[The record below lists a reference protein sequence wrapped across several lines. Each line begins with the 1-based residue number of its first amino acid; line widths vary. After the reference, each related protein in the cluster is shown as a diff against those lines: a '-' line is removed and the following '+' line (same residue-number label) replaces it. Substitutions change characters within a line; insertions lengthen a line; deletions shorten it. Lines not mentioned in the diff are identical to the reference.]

1 MENDTEVI
9 RQQMAETRQSL
20 SEKVE
25 AVEELVA
32 SAVKETTEA
41 VNKTV
46 ENVTGAVEGTV
57 NTVKETLAGTV
68 NTVKESVTGTVNTVK
83 ESVTD
88 SVQSVKDALDIT
100 GYVDKH
106 PWLVMGGCVAV
117 GYALGSML
125 PSASGHHTTSGST
138 STPGSLYE
146 PPASPPSSSSAW
158 GATSAAPT
166 STGSESR
173 SWTSFVPDSWMPLI
187 DKLKGLAIGTMS
199 GVIGEMVMKA
209 VPENIKSEVTQLL
222 DDATQ
227 RLGGTPLRH
236 Q

>member
-9 RQQMAETRQSL
+9 RQQMAETRNSL

-25 AVEELVA
+25 AVEEMVS

-41 VNKTV
+41 VTKTV
-46 ENVTGAVEGTV
+46 ENVTDAVEGTV
-57 NTVKETLAGTV
+57 NTVKETVTGSV
-68 NTVKESVTGTVNTVK
+68 ESVKN
-83 ESVTD
+83 
-88 SVQSVKDALDIT
+88 ALDLS
-100 GYVDKH
+100 GYVEKY
-106 PWLVMGGCVAV
+106 PWMVMGGGVAV
-117 GYALGSML
+117 GYLLGSML
-125 PSASGHHTTSGST
+125 GDSQPRSSGGYAPPASA
-138 STPGSLYE
+138 YE
-146 PPASPPSSSSAW
+146 PPAAPPSESHAW

-166 STGSESR
+166 STGSAGK
-173 SWTSFVPDSWMPLI
+173 SWASYLPDSWMPLI

-199 GVIGEMVMKA
+199 GVIGEMVMKT
-209 VPENIKSEVTQLL
+209 VPENIKNEVSQMI

>member
-9 RQQMAETRQSL
+9 RQQMAETRTSL

-32 SAVKETTEA
+32 SAVKETTQA

-46 ENVTGAVEGTV
+46 ENVTDAVEGTV
-57 NTVKETLAGTV
+57 NTVKETVAGTV
-68 NTVKESVTGTVNTVK
+68 NTVKETVAGTVNTV
-83 ESVTD
+83 TD
-88 SVQSVKDALDIT
+88 SVESVKNALDIS
-100 GYVDKH
+100 GYVEKH

-125 PSASGHHTTSGST
+125 GESQPHRAGS
-138 STPGSLYE
+138 STPARSAYE
-146 PPASPPSSSSAW
+146 PPASPSTSEAW

-166 STGSESR
+166 STGSAGGSL
-173 SWTSFVPDSWMPLI
+173 TSFIPDSWMPVI

-199 GVIGEMVMKA
+199 GVVGEMVMKA
-209 VPENIKSEVTQLL
+209 VPENIKNEVSQLL
-222 DDATQ
+222 DDTTQ
-227 RLGGTPLRH
+227 RLGGTPVRH

>member
-9 RQQMAETRQSL
+9 RQQMAETRNSL

-25 AVEELVA
+25 AVEELVT
-32 SAVKETTEA
+32 SAVKETTQA

-57 NTVKETLAGTV
+57 NTVKETVAGTV
-68 NTVKESVTGTVNTVK
+68 NTVKETVADSV
-83 ESVTD
+83 ESV
-88 SVQSVKDALDIT
+88 KNALDIS
-100 GYVDKH
+100 GYVEQY
-106 PWLVMGGCVAV
+106 PWLVMGGAVAV

-125 PSASGHHTTSGST
+125 GESRPHYTGDYAPASSA
-138 STPGSLYE
+138 YE
-146 PPASPPSSSSAW
+146 PPAAPPSTSAAW

-166 STGSESR
+166 STGSAGS
-173 SWTSFVPDSWMPLI
+173 SWTSFIPDSWLPVI

-199 GVIGEMVMKA
+199 GVVGEMVMKA
-209 VPENIKSEVTQLL
+209 VPENIKNEVSQLL

-227 RLGGTPLRH
+227 RLGGTPVRH

>member
-9 RQQMAETRQSL
+9 RQQMAETRNSL

-32 SAVKETTEA
+32 SAVKETTQA
-41 VNKTV
+41 VAKTVENVTGAV

-57 NTVKETLAGTV
+57 NTVKAT
-68 NTVKESVTGTVNTVK
+68 
-83 ESVTD
+83 VTD
-88 SVQSVKDALDIT
+88 SVESVKNALDIT
-100 GYVDKH
+100 GYVEQY
-106 PWLVMGGCVAV
+106 PWLVMGGGVAV
-117 GYALGSML
+117 GYLLGSML
-125 PSASGHHTTSGST
+125 GESHPHSTGGYAPASTA
-138 STPGSLYE
+138 YE
-146 PPASPPSSSSAW
+146 PPAPSNSQAW
-158 GATSAAPT
+158 GASSAAPT
-166 STGSESR
+166 STGSAGK

-209 VPENIKSEVTQLL
+209 VPENIKHEVSQLV